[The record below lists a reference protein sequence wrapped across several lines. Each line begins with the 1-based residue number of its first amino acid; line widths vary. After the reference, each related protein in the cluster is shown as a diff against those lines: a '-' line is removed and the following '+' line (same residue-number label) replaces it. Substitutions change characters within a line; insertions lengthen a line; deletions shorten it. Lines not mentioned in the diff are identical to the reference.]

1 MPKILIVEDDYYL
14 QKNIRALLENE
25 GYTVKV
31 ASNVSEAQNIINQ
44 EDTDLYLL
52 DIMLPDGSGYQV
64 CSYIRRNSDSPII
77 MLSAKD
83 DEESVVKGLDQG
95 ADDYVSKPFKPKELM
110 SRIRANLRRNI
121 SNTDNSLL
129 KVKNLC
135 IDMER
140 LTVEKNGEKLEL
152 RNKEFELLKVLMQN
166 KGRVFSRNM
175 LLEIIWDNEGDFIEN
190 NTLSV
195 TMKRLREKLGCDTDG
210 EDYIET
216 LRGIGYR
223 FKG

>member
-1 MPKILIVEDDYYL
+1 MPRILIVEDDYYL

-25 GYTVKV
+25 GYSVKV

-44 EDTDLYLL
+44 VDIDLYLL

-64 CSYIRRNSDSPII
+64 CSHIRRNSDSPII

-95 ADDYVSKPFKPKELM
+95 ADDYVGKPFKPKELM

-121 SNTDNSLL
+121 SNTGNSLL

-175 LLEIIWDNEGDFIEN
+175 LLEIVWDNEGDFIEN